1 MEDVRLASLLC
12 TRLCH
17 DLIGAAGAVSNGVE
31 LLAETSAGFDQ
42 EVVEL
47 VRVSA
52 GVTTRR
58 LRFFRAAFG
67 VAGTLPLDEAREV
80 ADDFLA
86 DGKITLD
93 WPEAPPSAAP
103 AAPGPLNQLVLVLVL
118 CAADALPLGGRV
130 TVVLAAGGGAL
141 SARVA
146 ATGSSI
152 KFGDGARRSLAGEGD
167 AESIGPREVA
177 PYFAA
182 RLARAVGGTVAFTEP
197 TPETVA
203 FVATAGAAD

>member
-31 LLAETSAGFDQ
+31 LLAETSAGLDE

-47 VRVSA
+47 VRTSA
-52 GVTTRR
+52 GLTTRR

-67 VAGTLPLDEAREV
+67 VAGTLPHDEAREV
-80 ADDFLA
+80 AHDFLA

-93 WPEAPPSAAP
+93 WPEAPPSAGR
-103 AAPGPLNQLVLVLVL
+103 AASGPLVQLVLTLVL

-130 TVVLAAGGGAL
+130 TVVFAAGGGPH

-152 KFGDGARRSLAGEGD
+152 RFGDDARLSLAGEGD
-167 AESIGPREVA
+167 VESIGPREVA

-182 RLARAVGGTVAFTEP
+182 IC
-197 TPETVA
+197 
-203 FVATAGAAD
+203 AADPPGSGRVRPGKPAQPSR